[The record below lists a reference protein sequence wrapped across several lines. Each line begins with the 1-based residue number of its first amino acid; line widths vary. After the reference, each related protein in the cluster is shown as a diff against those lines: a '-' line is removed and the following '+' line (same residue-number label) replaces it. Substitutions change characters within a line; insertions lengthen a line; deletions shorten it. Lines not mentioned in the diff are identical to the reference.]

1 MIKLKKILKES
12 KFDKAFEGKIKEAYQ
27 KDGHKYNTEE
37 VGEYDAMT
45 QNTTMD
51 KAFVGKD
58 GILGINNVFISW
70 SDIKRLQKKYRG

>member
-1 MIKLKKILKES
+1 MIKLKDILKP
-12 KFDKAFEGKIKEAYQ
+12 IKEAYK

-45 QNTTMD
+45 GMATAMD

-58 GILGINNVFISW
+58 GILGVNNVFISW
-70 SDIKRLQKKYRG
+70 NEIKRLQKKYRG